1 MIGVSCNKHA
11 KLYYTHNRNNSEP
24 FLKSSG
30 RWQFTVVISLQF
42 KIKDNKTF
50 LKSYYDE
57 TLMSLYLDSLDK
69 VFTTFYIN
77 KTELNIF
84 FIKDTTQF

>member
-24 FLKSSG
+24 FLKSSS

-42 KIKDNKTF
+42 KIKDNKTS
-50 LKSYYDE
+50 LKSHYEE
-57 TLMSLYLDSLDK
+57 TLMSLYLGVLYK
-69 VFTTFYIN
+69 FYTTFYM
-77 KTELNIF
+77 NISNENPD
-84 FIKDTTQF
+84 IKRN